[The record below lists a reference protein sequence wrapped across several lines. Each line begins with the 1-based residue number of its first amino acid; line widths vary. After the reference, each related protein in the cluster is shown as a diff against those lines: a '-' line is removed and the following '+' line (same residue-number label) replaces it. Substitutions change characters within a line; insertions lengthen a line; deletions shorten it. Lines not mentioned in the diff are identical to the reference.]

1 MCLHIIHLITHNSF
15 LMYYYY
21 TKKNKNSYLVISLHI
36 IIKRSAQ
43 FKTVFSFSLF
53 LFLRRFPWW
62 KKKKNNVLRFF
73 FFLLLL
79 VVYYSC
85 CASCIASSRS
95 SSSSSSSR
103 QSEQHHHQ
111 SDEKE
116 RRRSK
121 KRRCERRRGG
131 ERRSRRVRP
140 VSRPVRLVRV
150 HGHEP
155 GGGAMP
161 ATGGERHSRWERCDA
176 ERLPVRD
183 TGEVF
188 GRRESVY
195 RGGKIRT
202 KRVRDEEDIRGT
214 RRI

>member
-1 MCLHIIHLITHNSF
+1 MLLLLHEEEEEQKFI
-15 LMYYYY
+15 
-21 TKKNKNSYLVISLHI
+21 LVISLHI

-62 KKKKNNVLRFF
+62 KKKKKNNVLRFF
-73 FFLLLL
+73 FFFFLLV

-85 CASCIASSRS
+85 CAS

-103 QSEQHHHQ
+103 QSEQQRHQ

-121 KRRCERRRGG
+121 KRRCERRRRRG
-131 ERRSRRVRP
+131 ERRRRRRRVRP

>member
-15 LMYYYY
+15 LMLLLLHEEEQ
-21 TKKNKNSYLVISLHI
+21 KFIVISLH

-73 FFLLLL
+73 FFLLLLL

-121 KRRCERRRGG
+121 KRRCERRRRG
-131 ERRSRRVRP
+131 ERRSRRRVRP

>member
-1 MCLHIIHLITHNSF
+1 MLLLLHEEEEEQKFI
-15 LMYYYY
+15 
-21 TKKNKNSYLVISLHI
+21 VISLH

-62 KKKKNNVLRFF
+62 KKKKKNNVLRFF
-73 FFLLLL
+73 FFFFLLV

-85 CASCIASSRS
+85 CASCIASSHSSSS

-103 QSEQHHHQ
+103 QSEQQRHQ

-121 KRRCERRRGG
+121 KRRCERRRRRRG
-131 ERRSRRVRP
+131 ERRRRRRRVRP

>member
-1 MCLHIIHLITHNSF
+1 MLLLLHEEEQKFI
-15 LMYYYY
+15 
-21 TKKNKNSYLVISLHI
+21 VISLHI

-62 KKKKNNVLRFF
+62 KKKKKNNVLRFF

-85 CASCIASSRS
+85 CASCIASSHSSSS

-103 QSEQHHHQ
+103 QSEQQRHQ

-121 KRRCERRRGG
+121 KRRCERRRRG
-131 ERRSRRVRP
+131 ERRSRRRVRP